1 MKLPS
6 YPIAT
11 IDPHFSI
18 WSKTDKINTE
28 DTYLWCG
35 IKKRIEGTVTVDGE
49 TFSFLGNAPA
59 KKLEQTSTKISA
71 FVAEYSFEGK
81 NFGFVFTTWSP
92 FLFDNL
98 QVLAAPCAFLDTK
111 ITFNDGKEHSVSVDF
126 TAFDELCLGEK
137 KKRIIKETK
146 EYNGI
151 SIAKMGL
158 AKQKPLNDSGDTFAA
173 DWGYVCFGGEKCGKS
188 DTGLT
193 SSHTAKAKGS
203 ATFSTVIAYDD
214 VYSINYFG
222 SFLSGLW
229 AEKFSSIEDA
239 ITYCLKNRSELL
251 EKIIAQNERIESDA
265 RPLGDNYVKMLNA
278 ATRQVFAGHK
288 LVKSKDGELLYLS
301 KECHSN
307 GCINT
312 VDVSYPAMPLFL
324 LYCPKLVKAML
335 TGIFHFAE
343 MPVWKHDFAP
353 HDIGRYPLACGQVY
367 AFIHPK
373 HFFSAKRGYKKIYKS
388 KSPDIYTDKYQM
400 PVEECGNMII
410 LSYSYFVESGDK
422 AFLDC
427 YFSQL
432 EMWANYLVNK
442 GVILDNQLC
451 TDDFAGHSTKNV
463 NLAIKGIM
471 GIACFGRICDALG
484 KDSNYLKTAADY
496 AAELC
501 DACEVTDT
509 ALPFSVGNKDSW
521 SLKYNLVWDKIYG
534 FNLFSKDIY
543 TAESLEYRRQ
553 INKYGV
559 PLDYRRDFTKSDWM
573 LWAACLDETKE
584 NVDLFAEKILLYLA
598 ETKDKNCF
606 SDWFETKEAKQCGFS
621 HRTVQGGLWMP
632 VFAAKHEK

>member
-18 WSKTDKINTE
+18 WSKADKINTA

-49 TFSFLGNAPA
+49 TFSFLGNSPA
-59 KKLEQTSTKISA
+59 KKLEQTATKIKA
-71 FVAEYSFEGK
+71 FVAEYVFEGK
-81 NFGFVFTTWSP
+81 SFNFVFKTWSP
-92 FLFDNL
+92 FLFDNMQL
-98 QVLAAPCAFLDTK
+98 LSLPCAFFDTK
-111 ITFNDGKEHSVSVDF
+111 ITFTDSKEHTVSVDF
-126 TAFDELCLGEK
+126 TAFNELCLGKREK
-137 KKRIIKETK
+137 KIIKETK
-146 EYNGI
+146 EYKGI

-173 DWGYVCFGGEKCGKS
+173 DWGYVCLGGESCDKN

-193 SSHTAKAKGS
+193 SRHTAKVKDCAEFTS
-203 ATFSTVIAYDD
+203 VIAYDD

-222 SFLSGLW
+222 NFLTGLW
-229 AEKFSSIEDA
+229 KEKFSTIEEA
-239 ITYCLKNRSELL
+239 ITYCLNNRDVLL
-251 EKIIAQNERIESDA
+251 RKINAQNEKIESDA
-265 RPLGDNYVKMLNA
+265 KPFGENYVNMLNA
-278 ATRQVFAGHK
+278 AARQVFAGHK
-288 LVKSKDGELLYLS
+288 LVRSKDGDLLYLS

-335 TGIFHFAE
+335 AGIFLFAS

-367 AFIHPK
+367 AFVHPK

-388 KSPDIYTDKYQM
+388 KSHDIYTDKYQM

-422 AFLDC
+422 AFLEQ
-427 YFSQL
+427 YYPQL

-471 GIACFGRICDALG
+471 GIACFGRICDAIG
-484 KDSNYLKTAADY
+484 KNNSYLKTAADF

-501 DACEVTDT
+501 NACEVTDT

-534 FNLFSKDIY
+534 FDLFSKDIY
-543 TAESLEYRRQ
+543 AAESLEYKNRL
-553 INKYGV
+553 NKYGV
-559 PLDYRRDFTKSDWM
+559 PLDYRRDFTKTDWM

-584 NVDLFAEKILLYLA
+584 NIDLFSEKILLYLA
-598 ETKDKNCF
+598 ETKDRNCF
-606 SDWFETKEAKQCGFS
+606 SDWIETKEPEQRGFS

-632 VFAAKHEK
+632 VYAAKHEK